1 MKQLLRYGLLAL
13 LAAPAFALDP
23 LTVTAA
29 MSQAAATVGTR
40 GHANMIVSVVNQNNG
55 NPITNLVRADFFV
68 SDQMSLPGQTCGFS
82 NQVASFVNVGNGIY
96 QFTLGLP
103 DLGQCGWVKGTYL
116 AGIQV
121 FTSSQHGLTVSK
133 LVIE

>member
-1 MKQLLRYGLLAL
+1 
-13 LAAPAFALDP
+13 
-23 LTVTAA
+23 
-29 MSQAAATVGTR
+29 
-40 GHANMIVSVVNQNNG
+40 MIVSVVGLNNG
-55 NPITNLVRADFFV
+55 NPVTTLVKTDFFV

-82 NQVASFVNVGNGIY
+82 NEVVTFVNVGNGIY

-103 DLGQCGWVKGTYL
+103 DLGQCAWVKGTYL

-121 FTSSQHGLTVSK
+121 SDNSGHGLTVSK